1 MGGMLAA
8 TFLAVFF
15 VPWFFRLIFERR
27 ITESRSKDEI
37 HHEIDR
43 AKTAHELAHP
53 PLSRARHAK
62 PAPPDVAG
70 TPAPKPGGE
79 DD

>member
-1 MGGMLAA
+1 
-8 TFLAVFF
+8 
-15 VPWFFRLIFERR
+15 
-27 ITESRSKDEI
+27 
-37 HHEIDR
+37 
-43 AKTAHELAHP
+43 
-53 PLSRARHAK
+53 LSRARHAK